1 MSIKEQIQAS
11 EGVAGSSPHLSPPS
25 SPSWRGVEGGGLG
38 EGVCSHVS
46 PFSNPSVGSL
56 CKIAMRFLVGVFK
69 R

>member
-1 MSIKEQIQAS
+1 MLTRA
-11 EGVAGSSPHLSPPS
+11 L
-25 SPSWRGVEGGGLG
+25 
-38 EGVCSHVS
+38 VS